1 MKVSSV
7 EEIVA
12 NGPGEYQLT
21 YDYNGQKINVNVK
34 LPPTFLRC
42 KLVTAIHCFAASFY
56 IQFSF
61 IHQYEASSE
70 TRGFT

>member
-1 MKVSSV
+1 MPITNHKSTLRLPQGCLRVYV
-7 EEIVA
+7 H
-12 NGPGEYQLT
+12 P
-21 YDYNGQKINVNVK
+21 KINVNVK

-61 IHQYEASSE
+61 IHQYEASPE